1 ITVLFPPAM
10 SWVTRQGPQKY
21 PLIDSDPHASR
32 VVGYFRGSDYAY
44 WAGCTAGAPA
54 ALWGWEKM
62 DRTGFRMRSQFY
74 VGAWLGFCAGFMI
87 AYSRSSK
94 RFWGWSE
101 NSIEEKRDLQEL
113 SQRAQEGIP
122 LYGETNQPQWI
133 QAAAHRNSQFSQLKF
148 SLFPM
153 LNLVNHPYHGTDPA
167 KYGVAGAPAVLED
180 SEGLQPGQTLLSV
193 KKATQSKSE

>member
-1 ITVLFPPAM
+1 MPRALSGIFEEVTMLTGLAVPQEHRLHYGDGVSVVMCALRGQKRISPA
-10 SWVTRQGPQKY
+10 
-21 PLIDSDPHASR
+21 
-32 VVGYFRGSDYAY
+32 
-44 WAGCTAGAPA
+44 
-54 ALWGWEKM
+54 EKM